1 MGWVISGSEVRRSMR
16 MRRERDSRGGF
27 ARNDAS
33 TRRMAVGSWF
43 EEQRRGMRRLV
54 FVSSSGVKSICFFA
68 AAAAATSAAAEEEE
82 EEEEER
88 VENRREIGFEGREGA
103 ETKRLRCSGFISGSN
118 GYSGNESLFHD
129 I

>member
-1 MGWVISGSEVRRSMR
+1 MGWVISGSEVSRSMR

-43 EEQRRGMRRLV
+43 EEQRRGMRRLI

-68 AAAAATSAAAEEEE
+68 AAAATSAAA
-82 EEEEER
+82 EEEER

-118 GYSGNESLFHD
+118 GYSGNESFFHD